1 MEENKE
7 PIISQPTDEEQRNYV
22 SLRDNDATIVR
33 ILGTKKTYKLRWVK
47 KGQLV
52 KLSRLLVHKG
62 DTDNE
67 DKKEEDILS
76 MIIADSKLSCKAA
89 AIYILDGYWKLLFL
103 YPLLWRWF
111 YYVKQYDD
119 IQLKELLEEGKKKVR
134 QNEFFIVTM
143 SLIGA
148 KATLMTMTAKEAEH
162 TLQEL
167 SLVQQSQGVKNDSGS
182 VKPDISSSD
191 S

>member
-7 PIISQPTDEEQRNYV
+7 PIISQPTDEEQRDYV
-22 SLRDNDATIVR
+22 SLRDNDATVVR

-62 DTDNE
+62 DTDNADKESE
-67 DKKEEDILS
+67 DVLN
-76 MIIADSKLSCKAA
+76 MIIADSKLACKAS

-103 YPLLWRWF
+103 YPFLWRWF

-119 IQLKELLEEGKKKVR
+119 IQLKELLEEGKGGLCVGEVHG
-134 QNEFFIVTM
+134 QI
-143 SLIGA
+143 
-148 KATLMTMTAKEAEH
+148 TAFPITEV
-162 TLQEL
+162 L
-167 SLVQQSQGVKNDSGS
+167 SHKHAADSGIYEDA
-182 VKPDISSSD
+182 KKLR
-191 S
+191 

>member
-1 MEENKE
+1 MENNKE
-7 PIISQPTDEEQRNYV
+7 PKVTQPTDDEQREYV
-22 SLRDNDATIVR
+22 SVRDNDATIVG
-33 ILGTKKTYKLRWVK
+33 ILGTKKKYKIRWIK

-52 KLSRLLVHKG
+52 KLSRLLIHKG

-67 DKKEEDILS
+67 DKENKDLLS

-103 YPLLWRWF
+103 YPFLWRWF

-119 IQLKELLEEGKKKVR
+119 IQLKDLLEEGKKKVR
-134 QNEFFIVTM
+134 QAEFFIVTM

-148 KATLMTMTAKEAEH
+148 KATLMTMTAKEAER

-167 SLVQQSQGVKNDSGS
+167 SLVQQSMEAKKDNGS
-182 VKPDISSSD
+182 AKPDISSSD

>member
-7 PIISQPTDEEQRNYV
+7 PIISQPTDEEQRDYV
-22 SLRDNDATIVR
+22 SLRDNDATVVR

-62 DTDNE
+62 DTDNTDKESE
-67 DKKEEDILS
+67 DVLN
-76 MIIADSKLSCKAA
+76 MIIADSKLACKAS

-103 YPLLWRWF
+103 YPFLWRWF

-119 IQLKELLEEGKKKVR
+119 IQLKDLLEEGKKKVR
-134 QNEFFIVTM
+134 QTEFFIVTM

-148 KATLMTMTAKEAEH
+148 KATLMTMTTKEAER

-167 SLVQQSQGVKNDSGS
+167 SLVQQLQGAKKDNGS
-182 VKPDISSSD
+182 VKPDTSSSD

>member
-1 MEENKE
+1 MENNKE
-7 PIISQPTDEEQRNYV
+7 PKVTQPTDDEQREYASV
-22 SLRDNDATIVR
+22 RDNDATIVG
-33 ILGTKKTYKLRWVK
+33 ILGTKKKYKIRWIK

-52 KLSRLLVHKG
+52 KLSRLLIHKG

-67 DKKEEDILS
+67 DKENKDLLS

-103 YPLLWRWF
+103 YPFLWRWF

-119 IQLKELLEEGKKKVR
+119 IQLKDLLEEGKKKVR
-134 QNEFFIVTM
+134 QAEFFIVTM

-148 KATLMTMTAKEAEH
+148 KATLMTMTAKEAER

-167 SLVQQSQGVKNDSGS
+167 SLVQQSMEAKKDNGS
-182 VKPDISSSD
+182 AKPDISSSD

>member
-7 PIISQPTDEEQRNYV
+7 PIISQPTDEEQRDYV

-62 DTDNE
+62 DTDNA
-67 DKKEEDILS
+67 DKESDDVLN
-76 MIIADSKLSCKAA
+76 MIIADSKLACKAS

-103 YPLLWRWF
+103 YPFLWRWF

-119 IQLKELLEEGKKKVR
+119 IQLKDLLEKGKKKVR
-134 QNEFFIVTM
+134 QTEFFIVTM

-148 KATLMTMTAKEAEH
+148 KATLMTMRAKEVEAFLHAQDTE
-162 TLQEL
+162 QR
-167 SLVQQSQGVKNDSGS
+167 SQQQKSGNG
-182 VKPDISSSD
+182 
-191 S
+191 

>member
-7 PIISQPTDEEQRNYV
+7 PIISQPTDEEQRDYV

-62 DTDNE
+62 DTDNADKEIE
-67 DKKEEDILS
+67 DVLN
-76 MIIADSKLSCKAA
+76 MIIADSKLACKAS

-103 YPLLWRWF
+103 YPFLWRWF

-119 IQLKELLEEGKKKVR
+119 IQLKDLLEEGKKKVR
-134 QNEFFIVTM
+134 QTEFFIVTM

-148 KATLMTMTAKEAEH
+148 KATLMTMTTKEAER

-167 SLVQQSQGVKNDSGS
+167 SLVQQSQGAKKDNGF
-182 VKPDISSSD
+182 VKPDTSSSD

>member
-76 MIIADSKLSCKAA
+76 MIIADSKQSCKAA
-89 AIYILDGYWKLLFL
+89 SRFIRDGYWKLLFL
-103 YPLLWRWF
+103 YPFLWRWF

-134 QNEFFIVTM
+134 QTEFFIVTM

-167 SLVQQSQGVKNDSGS
+167 SLVQQSQEAKNDSGS

>member
-7 PIISQPTDEEQRNYV
+7 PIISQPTDEEQRDYV

-62 DTDNE
+62 DTDNADKENE
-67 DKKEEDILS
+67 DVLN
-76 MIIADSKLSCKAA
+76 MIIADSKLACKAS

-103 YPLLWRWF
+103 YSFLWRWF

-119 IQLKELLEEGKKKVR
+119 IQLKDLLEEGKKKVR
-134 QNEFFIVTM
+134 QTEFFIVTM

-148 KATLMTMTAKEAEH
+148 KATLMTMTTKEAER

-167 SLVQQSQGVKNDSGS
+167 SLVQQSQGVKKDNGS
-182 VKPDISSSD
+182 VKPDTSSSD

>member
-1 MEENKE
+1 MENNKE
-7 PIISQPTDEEQRNYV
+7 PKVTQPTDDEQREYV
-22 SLRDNDATIVR
+22 SVRDNDATIVG
-33 ILGTKKTYKLRWVK
+33 ILGTKKKYKIRWIK

-52 KLSRLLVHKG
+52 KLSRLLIHKG

-67 DKKEEDILS
+67 DKENKDLLS

-103 YPLLWRWF
+103 YPFLWRWF

-119 IQLKELLEEGKKKVR
+119 IQLKDLLEEGKKKVR
-134 QNEFFIVTM
+134 QAEFFIVTM

-148 KATLMTMTAKEAEH
+148 KATLMTMTAKEAER

-167 SLVQQSQGVKNDSGS
+167 SLVQRSMEAKKDNGS
-182 VKPDISSSD
+182 AKPDISSSD